1 MHPYDKFENV
11 HDMLEFF
18 ENFLAGK
25 IKGTEKVDGYNLLA
39 GLNEQGRAIAVRNKN
54 KAPLEDI
61 NKKFGLNHPAHNG
74 FTAGWTAIKQKFE
87 SLSTEERIRFNL
99 DKNFINMEILYGYI
113 PNAVPY
119 SQTINYIVFHGYMG
133 NPGDNWTPVNAQ
145 NQDEKL
151 KQLAKKL
158 EIVKVTS
165 PNVTFSGDPDNVK
178 RTVKDLESEWKFYG
192 PIEITEKDVKKHLQ
206 KVVDEWRKYPEVRA
220 LVKFS
225 EQEDKTDLDE
235 LKSHQEKK
243 LELMKAAT
251 KKIGSA
257 VLSNMVSK
265 LSDTGE
271 VVSGYPGIEG
281 IVTRQGVDL
290 VKITGD
296 FLDYAKPDVPAL
308 DATKKL
314 REVVQKDIL
323 GLNTTTL
330 RGVKSLE
337 QLYDY
342 IMQRKKKRYGYS
354 LEDGLPTD
362 KKNKIRKTIESSKED
377 VRNVIKV
384 IQSKGRAFDVK
395 NLLIQTFMITNI
407 ERQLVHVVAYKDL
420 IDLYGKE
427 LYNLK

>member
-1 MHPYDKFENV
+1 MHPYDKFENA

-39 GLNEQGRAIAVRNKN
+39 SLNEQGRAVAVRNKN

-113 PNAVPY
+113 PNVVPY
-119 SQTINYIVFHGYMG
+119 SQIINYIVFHGYVG
-133 NPGDNWTPVNAQ
+133 NPGNNWMPV

-151 KQLAKKL
+151 RQLAKKL
-158 EIVKVTS
+158 GTVKITS
-165 PNVTFSGDPDNVK
+165 PNVTFSGDPNNVK
-178 RTVKDLESEWKFYG
+178 RTIKNLKSEWKFLG
-192 PIEITEKDVKKHLQ
+192 PIEITKKDVKRHLQ
-206 KVVDEWRKYPEVRA
+206 KVASEWRKYPEVQA
-220 LVKFS
+220 LIEFS
-225 EQEDKTDLDE
+225 KQDKL
-235 LKSHQEKK
+235 HQEKK
-243 LELMKAAT
+243 FELMKAAT
-251 KKIGSA
+251 RKVGSA
-257 VLSNMVSK
+257 ILTNMVSK

-271 VVSGYPGIEG
+271 VVPGYPGIEG
-281 IVTRQGVDL
+281 IVTKQDGDL

-296 FLDYAKPDVPAL
+296 FLDYAKPDIPAL
-308 DATKKL
+308 DVTKKL

-330 RGVKSLE
+330 RGVENLE

-342 IMQRKKKRYGYS
+342 VMQRKKKKYGYL
-354 LEDGLPTD
+354 LEDDLLTD
-362 KKNKIRKTIESSKED
+362 EKNKIRKTIESSKED
-377 VRNVIKV
+377 VKNVVKI
-384 IQSKGRAFDVK
+384 IQSKGRAFDIK
-395 NLLIQTFMITNI
+395 NLLIQTFMIINI
-407 ERQLVHVVAYKDL
+407 EKQLGDLVAYCDL
-420 IDLYGKE
+420 ITLYGKE